1 MPINDLKMVVQDE
14 LHKKIVDFI
23 NNNNVIIG
31 TYEDMIEMILTMI
44 RGGYCFNVDR
54 ERLRDAM
61 EDITYMCCPED
72 DMNRDRIVQGL
83 EYEGE
88 DDTDDDIDLVPSQDD
103 NNNDDDDDNDDGIED
118 IIRNDLVDVN

>member
-1 MPINDLKMVVQDE
+1 MPIPELKMVVQEE

-31 TYEDMIEMILTMI
+31 TYEDMIEMILNMI

-61 EDITYMCCPED
+61 EDITFICCPDD

-83 EYEGE
+83 EYEDEE
-88 DDTDDDIDLVPSQDD
+88 DEEDEAESDTELVPSH
-103 NNNDDDDDNDDGIED
+103 NDDDDDDDDIED
-118 IIRNDLVDVN
+118 IIRTDLEDVN